1 MIRENLNWIVAVTM
15 VIVAVGGISVY
26 VSTDKFEVMLADGS
40 IKAKYAEGVLKIYS
54 GRYLAFNDD
63 IRPYYWNGEGYIT
76 MYKARGSKYS
86 NISYSKND
94 DLIYIK
100 QDISYSQGI
109 LTRHFSI
116 DENDIKASFEWTPE
130 DPKLRVYFRW
140 NFDGMDE
147 IPEKIVYLDSSK
159 KETYALMDF
168 GLFNVWENEVD
179 NTVRVERFQNGRLTI
194 RTKIFE
200 GSAFYDPIITL
211 DEPKD
216 ITSFS
221 TVIVDNCFNVT
232 KYKTAVVPVFENFSK
247 CWNTTIFF
255 DCKNVTHINET
266 TSLPY
271 VVVNAT
277 CKNKTETS
285 CYNYTEKVG
294 TKEILVPYVVKE
306 CNPYVVVGEKQLNY
320 SKQDFNCSNDVKDC
334 VVCDSCLDGNCDG
347 ICDIRGGETCY
358 KNCNGTEIYKNS
370 VVIWKSTSIPVE
382 KMSYEV

>member
-1 MIRENLNWIVAVTM
+1 MVDKKILTIGFLIVTLLASVIYIQMNAVKIRVDSDAATFYAKDLNVYGVPFGFFKVAGREFTSVFDGTSKMNRRSSGIVVSSFIDNVSNTVLIKRVTPYIRGP
-15 VIVAVGGISVY
+15 VVKESWFFNGSVSDVGVFPIYHKV
-26 VSTDKFEVMLADGS
+26 EVFNASGFFFRYEVRDLTYDGLTEKLFGTNMS
-40 IKAKYAEGVLKIYS
+40 FGKNMKVTWQDGFRWAWV
-54 GRYLAFNDD
+54 
-63 IRPYYWNGEGYIT
+63 
-76 MYKARGSKYS
+76 YKA
-86 NISYSKND
+86 
-94 DLIYIK
+94 
-100 QDISYSQGI
+100 GI
-109 LTRHFSI
+109 LKVQYGIPSDYEVFNVRLF
-116 DENDIKASFEWTPE
+116 DPVKEKPDIK
-130 DPKLRVYFRW
+130 D
-140 NFDGMDE
+140 
-147 IPEKIVYLDSSK
+147 
-159 KETYALMDF
+159 
-168 GLFNVWENEVD
+168 D
-179 NTVRVERFQNGRLTI
+179 NSVF
-194 RTKIFE
+194 
-200 GSAFYDPIITL
+200 
-211 DEPKD
+211 
-216 ITSFS
+216 
-221 TVIVDNCFNVT
+221 IVDNCFNVT

>member
-76 MYKARGSKYS
+76 MYKARGDKYS
-86 NISYSKND
+86 NISYYKED
-94 DLIYIK
+94 DIIYIK
-100 QDISYSQGI
+100 QDIYYSQGI

-147 IPEKIVYLDSSK
+147 IPEKIVYLDSK
-159 KETYALMDF
+159 NKNTHAEMDF
-168 GLFNVWENEVD
+168 GILNVWKNELE

-200 GSAFYDPIITL
+200 GKAFYDPALSLSSAPRMIDSCKTKLIEWTEEEPVYGPVQYCRNTSIIDNKTQENVTVVDGFCWNQTEVIKINIVPYSRIEEYDCETL
-211 DEPKD
+211 LKIGTKD
-216 ITSFS
+216 I
-221 TVIVDNCFNVT
+221 N
-232 KYKTAVVPVFENFSK
+232 P
-247 CWNTTIFF
+247 
-255 DCKNVTHINET
+255 
-266 TSLPY
+266 
-271 VVVNAT
+271 
-277 CKNKTETS
+277 
-285 CYNYTEKVG
+285 
-294 TKEILVPYVVKE
+294 LVQ
-306 CNPYVVVGEKQLNY
+306 N
-320 SKQDFNCSNDVKDC
+320 FNCSGENIVY
-334 VVCDSCLDGNCDG
+334 CDSCLDGNCDG
-347 ICDIRGGETCY
+347 VCDSRGGESCCMIDE
-358 KNCNGTEIYKNS
+358 KGNVVCKNS
-370 VVIWKSTSIPVE
+370 VVEWKPTIISVE
-382 KMSYEV
+382 RIKIEA